1 MAESYDEI
9 VKKWYVRLRG
19 DFTNLL
25 LDKYRKSNM
34 RLEDVENIYQDVFIA
49 IKKNLQE
56 GRIATDTSWSSYI
69 MTVGLN
75 MASKQYRRLGLS
87 RSIDEPSPDE
97 KDTPSATLKKIDNI
111 LQSMAEDPAD
121 IYNDP
126 DAQSVLGDELIHT
139 PEPCASLIRLHY
151 YSGMKDAE
159 IAALFPRYS
168 SASTV
173 KVTRSRCMK
182 DLVYRV
188 KSALYRAGII
198 DVKPVKK

>member
-9 VKKWYVRLRG
+9 VRKWYVRLRG

-25 LDKYRKSNM
+25 LDRYRKTNM

-56 GRIATDTSWSSYI
+56 GRIAANTSWSSYI

-75 MASKQYRRLGLS
+75 MASKQYRKVGKS
-87 RSIDEPSPDE
+87 QSIDEPGDDDKNTS
-97 KDTPSATLKKIDNI
+97 SATLKRIDDI
-111 LQSMAEDPAD
+111 LNFMSEDDTD

-126 DAQSVLGDELIHT
+126 EAHSVLGDELIHT
-139 PEPCASLIRLHY
+139 PEPCASLIRMHY

-159 IAALFPRYS
+159 IANLFPRYS
-168 SASTV
+168 SASSV
-173 KVTRSRCMK
+173 KVTRNRCMK
-182 DLVYRV
+182 DLIYRV
-188 KSALYRAGII
+188 KLALYYAGII
-198 DVKPVKK
+198 EEKPFKK